1 MQSFEGQMRTIA
13 ILLALTSAAVGQEP
27 PGGLRLP
34 SEVKVGVGRLAVI
47 QVETSGKVVRWRA
60 PDGLDVR
67 TCCEGRELLVCSP
80 KAGRFTLLAFTA
92 IGEEPIIAECLVIV
106 GDDAGPGPGPGPPKP
121 TDPLAAELQALY
133 AADTGATKSAALAAL
148 LDLYRAAA
156 DAATDVELKTAGEL
170 MEAVARLVARTPALT
185 PASGAK
191 PLWPLRQRLG
201 AELNRTL
208 PSNPTDPLTEATRK
222 QVVDAYAKL
231 AKALETIKP

>member
-1 MQSFEGQMRTIA
+1 MRRAFPVAAFMCVIA
-13 ILLALTSAAVGQEP
+13 CFSIAAQPPEP

-34 SEVKVGVGRLAVI
+34 SEVKVGVGRLGVVA
-47 QVETSGKVVRWRA
+47 VETSGKVIRWRA

-106 GDDAGPGPGPGPPKP
+106 GDDAGPGPGPPKP

-133 AADTGATKSAALAAL
+133 AADPSPTKSAALAAL

-208 PSNPTDPLTEATRK
+208 PSNPTEPLTEATRK